1 MEVEEKRKERMWNVK
16 KWRYRMRQRTERR
29 MGKEEEEHVRKS
41 ELEERRE
48 LDAEVMGKLRGR
60 EPRYE
65 LR

>member
-1 MEVEEKRKERMWNVK
+1 
-16 KWRYRMRQRTERR
+16 